1 MPRDHLPLAILLR
14 LSSVLA
20 FALMNVGI
28 KLAEAWGARLGEI
41 MFWRQAGA
49 ALLVAGIVAA
59 GPGFGAVRTDRIG
72 AHVGRTTLGLVAMML
87 TFATLTLLPLAE
99 ATTLGFSMP
108 IFATVLGA
116 LVLREPTGWWRWGAV
131 LAGFAGVV
139 IVARPG
145 SAGILPLGIATG
157 LGAALGT
164 ATVSILLRTLG
175 KTERPLATVFWFSI
189 LSLVPLGGVYAV
201 VAGAHPPAVWAM
213 LLGIGLLGGLGQ
225 LAMTSSLTLGPVSS
239 VVPMDYSALLWATLF
254 GWWVF
259 GRWPAETTWIG
270 APVIVASGL
279 VIVWREQVRRRDEAR
294 QAVLEG

>member
-1 MPRDHLPLAILLR
+1 MPRDHLPLAIMLR

-28 KLAEAWGARLGEI
+28 KLAEAGGAVLGEI

-49 ALLVAGIVAA
+49 ALLIAGILAA
-59 GPGFGAVRTDRIG
+59 GPGFGTIRTSRIG
-72 AHVGRTTLGLVAMML
+72 AHVGRTALGLVAMTL
-87 TFATLTLLPLAE
+87 TFTTLTLLPLAE

-108 IFATVLGA
+108 IFATILGA

-145 SAGILPLGIATG
+145 SAGILPLGIVTG

-175 KTERPLATVFWFSI
+175 KTERPLSTVFWFSV
-189 LSLVPLGGVYAV
+189 LSLVPLGGVYLV
-201 VAGAHPPAVWAM
+201 VAGAHPPAVWAV

-239 VVPMDYSALLWATLF
+239 VVPMDYSALLWATVF

-279 VIVWREQVRRRDEAR
+279 IIVWREQVRRRDEAR

>member
-28 KLAEAWGARLGEI
+28 KLAEAGGAVLGEI

-49 ALLVAGIVAA
+49 ALLIAGILAA
-59 GPGFGAVRTDRIG
+59 GPGFGTVRTSRIG
-72 AHVGRTTLGLVAMML
+72 AHVGRTALGLVAMTL
-87 TFATLTLLPLAE
+87 TFTTLTLLPLAE

-108 IFATVLGA
+108 IFATILGA

-145 SAGILPLGIATG
+145 SAGILPLGIVTG

-175 KTERPLATVFWFSI
+175 KTERPLATVFWFSL

-201 VAGAHPPAVWAM
+201 VAGAHPPAVWAV
-213 LLGIGLLGGLGQ
+213 LLGIGLLGGIGQ

>member
-28 KLAEAWGARLGEI
+28 KLAEAGGAVLGEI

-49 ALLVAGIVAA
+49 ALLIAGILAA
-59 GPGFGAVRTDRIG
+59 GPGFGTVRTSRIG
-72 AHVGRTTLGLVAMML
+72 AHVGRTALGLVAMTL
-87 TFATLTLLPLAE
+87 TFTTLTLLPLAE

-145 SAGILPLGIATG
+145 SAGILPLGIVTG

-175 KTERPLATVFWFSI
+175 KTERPLSTVFWFSV
-189 LSLVPLGGVYAV
+189 LSLVPLGGVYLI
-201 VAGAHPPAVWAM
+201 VAGAHPPAVWAV